1 MVYSCNIQ
9 QEWYKF
15 RDIDKKH
22 DQFIDNIITDKA
34 KWVEKGTQFPGKGD
48 MHQIKKGSLTY
59 YGQLDESTGQPHGI
73 GRMTFNCSSIYE
85 GVFVDGV
92 R

>member
-1 MVYSCNIQ
+1 MESRKEARGTGGLLTMVYSCNIQ

-34 KWVEKGTQFPGKGD
+34 KWVEKGT
-48 MHQIKKGSLTY
+48 
-59 YGQLDESTGQPHGI
+59 
-73 GRMTFNCSSIYE
+73 
-85 GVFVDGV
+85 
-92 R
+92 